1 MKRKLLSILL
11 CLCLTVGLVPT
22 MTAQAAGNPYPY
34 WQTFTYNGVERT
46 TITCTYYAWQQVYD
60 RHGIALPAWGNAGSW
75 LDGARNSG
83 YQTGAEARG
92 NSLAVWRPSAGNGW
106 GHVAYVTS
114 AGNGS
119 FTYNEGG
126 TANSRANS
134 LGIYEGHTQPDGYT
148 SWPDGFIYLNTLPQ
162 PSVNFSSWSKD
173 GYTYI
178 RETDAAIGQLITV
191 SGGNCTETGMYL
203 YDAAGRELASGKN
216 NGYDVPQVY
225 FMINKECGCT
235 LKPGTTYKYKFYAI
249 VNGKAY
255 WGTEGSFTTLGEAPK
270 PTAAPT
276 VQPTVQPTAA
286 PTVQPSTDPTV
297 TAEVE
302 ENNTITTANVIA
314 VNSQIT
320 GSLSSRSDHD
330 WYSFKLPSDGYIS
343 LTFDHDFVDSSGNY
357 WKTVFYTADNK
368 ELEHLYWKGNS
379 TTEGTGNK
387 LGLPAGTYY
396 LRVGCDAYSSAL
408 YNFKVNFTPS
418 DKWEKEFN
426 ETIVTANP
434 IPTGT
439 EISGALR
446 SGDDLDWF
454 RFELPE
460 AGTVSLTF
468 AHDFIDSSSNYWK
481 TAFYTGD
488 NKELERLYWKGNSTT
503 AGTGSKIGLPA
514 GTYYLRVGKD
524 TYSSTTYRFTVN
536 FTPSGKW
543 EKEFNETI
551 VTANPIPTGTE
562 ISGAL
567 RSSDD
572 LDWFRFEL
580 PKAGT
585 VSITFA
591 HDFIDSSSKYWKT
604 VFYNSGNKELGRWYW
619 KGNGTTAG
627 TGGKISLPAGTYF
640 LRVNKDTYSSASYR
654 FTVNYVPDSSAA
666 TPSPSPAPPSHL
678 SFTDVPSDAYYA
690 APVAWAVEEGI
701 TSGTSSTT
709 FSPNKTCSRAEIVT
723 FLWNAAGR
731 PDPTSATN
739 PFDDVKNDAWYNKA
753 VLWAVENKITSGT
766 GDGKFSPNAPCTRGQ
781 IVTFLWNAE
790 SKPEPISSSNPFA
803 DVKDNMYYYMA
814 VQWAVENGITSGT
827 GVGRFSPGDDCTRG
841 QIVTF
846 LYRNK

>member
-446 SGDDLDWF
+446 S
-454 RFELPE
+454 
-460 AGTVSLTF
+460 
-468 AHDFIDSSSNYWK
+468 
-481 TAFYTGD
+481 
-488 NKELERLYWKGNSTT
+488 
-503 AGTGSKIGLPA
+503 
-514 GTYYLRVGKD
+514 
-524 TYSSTTYRFTVN
+524 
-536 FTPSGKW
+536 
-543 EKEFNETI
+543 
-551 VTANPIPTGTE
+551 
-562 ISGAL
+562 
-567 RSSDD
+567 SDD

-814 VQWAVENGITSGT
+814 VQWAVEHGITSGT